1 MQPEADH
8 RPSVYLEGNRTVFRA
23 SALGGCLRALVAAR
37 LGYDPLPFDEASEL
51 RMAEGNLHEAAIL
64 EHLRREGWT
73 IVDEQEEVEL
83 VVGDRLVI
91 RGHIDAVGGREL
103 KGAARVVEV
112 KAMGDD
118 PCKEFLANG
127 FDTNRR
133 YATQL
138 SVYMAALDLPGLFV
152 VKNRNSG
159 QIHILEVDE
168 PPIPIAQIKARVA
181 RVEAIARTGDFPDC
195 DTTSL
200 WGCPF
205 RYLHDQKE
213 LPGLTNPTGTG
224 SVDDI
229 EVDALAAAYD
239 RARTLSTQADTMKK
253 LARDR
258 LADVVRDRK
267 KVKTG
272 SWSVSCSL
280 QERTTVDM
288 AKLRAE
294 VDVSPYEVTSEV
306 ETVRVTEV
314 AVR

>member
-1 MQPEADH
+1 MSDD
-8 RPSVYLEGNRTVFRA
+8 RPAVYLEGNRTVFRA

-64 EHLRREGWT
+64 EQLVRDGWT
-73 IVDEQEEVEL
+73 MVDEQEETEL

-91 RGHIDAVGGREL
+91 RGHIDAVGIRPSGT
-103 KGAARVVEV
+103 RVVEV
-112 KAMGDD
+112 KAMGDG
-118 PCKEFLANG
+118 PCKEFLTNG

-133 YATQL
+133 HATQL

-159 QIHILEVDE
+159 QMHLFEVDE

-181 RVEAIARTGDFPDC
+181 RIEAIARTGDFPDC

-213 LPGLTNPTGTG
+213 LPLTGTG
-224 SVDDI
+224 AIDDT
-229 EVDALAAAYD
+229 EVDALAGAYD
-239 RARTLSTQADTMKK
+239 RARTLATQADTMKK

>member
-1 MQPEADH
+1 MSDD

-64 EHLRREGWT
+64 EHLRQEGWI

-91 RGHIDAVGGREL
+91 RGHIDAVGGQEL

-112 KAMGDD
+112 KAMGDG

-138 SVYMAALDLPGLFV
+138 SVYMAALDLPALFV

-159 QIHILEVDE
+159 QIHVLEVDAM
-168 PPIPIAQIKARVA
+168 PIPIAQIKARVA
-181 RVEAIARTGDFPDC
+181 RIEAIARTGDFPDC

-213 LPGLTNPTGTG
+213 LPGPTGTG
-224 SVDDI
+224 AVDDT

-239 RARTLSTQADTMKK
+239 RARTLATQADSMKK

-258 LADVVRDRK
+258 LADTVRDRK
-267 KVKTG
+267 KVRT
-272 SWSVSCSL
+272 SCWSVSCSM
-280 QERTTVDM
+280 QKRTTIDM
-288 AKLRAE
+288 AKLKAE
-294 VDVSPYEVTSEV
+294 VDVSPYELTSEV
-306 ETVRVTEV
+306 ETVRVTEAKGV
-314 AVR
+314 A